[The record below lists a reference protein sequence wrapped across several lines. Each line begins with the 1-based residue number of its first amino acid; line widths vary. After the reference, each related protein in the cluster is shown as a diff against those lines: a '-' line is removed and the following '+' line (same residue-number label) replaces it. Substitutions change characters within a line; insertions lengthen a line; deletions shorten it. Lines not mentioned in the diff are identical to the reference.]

1 MEAIKLEPA
10 ELGTVFVINKILA
23 TYEEINGSVIDD
35 EEIEA
40 EMDNNRP
47 KPAGSIKDQAQSPTS
62 RFLTRLFSYTFLQL
76 S

>member
-35 EEIEA
+35 EEEEA
-40 EMDNNRP
+40 EKDNNRP
-47 KPAGSIKDQAQSPTS
+47 QPGSIKDQAQSPTS
-62 RFLTRLFSYTFLQL
+62 RFLTRLFSYTFLQP

>member
-35 EEIEA
+35 EEEEA
-40 EMDNNRP
+40 ERITIDLSQDRSRTRRNR
-47 KPAGSIKDQAQSPTS
+47 
-62 RFLTRLFSYTFLQL
+62 QL
-76 S
+76 VGF